1 MKVFGAALVSVL
13 FLGVFSVAQD
23 ASSPAIDSN
32 SEQSVAAAARANRQP
47 KIDPAKEADIRRLLD
62 VMGSRA
68 AATQMMGDMEK
79 NIRPLLTSSLPP
91 GDYRERLIDL
101 FFKKFQTKLDPEVM
115 VDLAIPVYDKYLS
128 DADVKGMIEFYSTP
142 LGKKVVQVIPQ
153 LMSESGE
160 RGRQWGERIGRESMV
175 EVLQEHPELQ
185 QAMQASKKSALPQ

>member
-1 MKVFGAALVSVL
+1 MKAFGAALVSVL
-13 FLGVFSVAQD
+13 FLGVFCVAQ
-23 ASSPAIDSN
+23 APSSSATDSN

-47 KIDPAKEADIRRLLD
+47 KIDPQKEVDIRRLLD

-160 RGRQWGERIGRESMV
+160 RGRQWGERIGRESMI

-185 QAMQASKKSALPQ
+185 QAIQASKKSTLPQ

>member
-13 FLGVFSVAQD
+13 FLGVFCVAQD
-23 ASSPAIDSN
+23 ASSPATDSN
-32 SEQSVAAAARANRQP
+32 SDQSVAAAARANRQP

-128 DADVKGMIEFYSTP
+128 DTDVKGMIEFYSTP

>member
-1 MKVFGAALVSVL
+1 MKAFGAALVSVL
-13 FLGVFSVAQD
+13 FLGVFCVAQ
-23 ASSPAIDSN
+23 APSSSATDSN

-47 KIDPAKEADIRRLLD
+47 KIDPQKEADIRRLLD

-160 RGRQWGERIGRESMV
+160 RGRQWGERIGRESMI

-185 QAMQASKKSALPQ
+185 QAIQASKKSTLPQ